1 MFLKRI
7 IPFFLLLISFCAFFF
22 LSVQS
27 YAQSVEEDLSGSF
40 FRLHILANSNSEE
53 DQALKYLVRDEL
65 ISYLHTLSGDTHSKE
80 SVMELARLHLA
91 DFQKVSEK
99 VIAENGY
106 SYPVAVEIGNFPFPT
121 KHYGNLSLP
130 AGSYDALRVTIG
142 KAEGQNWWCVLFP
155 PLCFVNS
162 TTGLVEEEDLAPIED
177 TLSDDE
183 IALIT
188 TEDTD
193 TIRFKFK
200 LVELMQNANSFFE
213 QLDN

>member
-91 DFQKVSEK
+91 DFQKVAEK

-142 KAEGQNWWCVLFP
+142 KAEGQNMWKVSP
-155 PLCFVNS
+155 M
-162 TTGLVEEEDLAPIED
+162 
-177 TLSDDE
+177 
-183 IALIT
+183 
-188 TEDTD
+188 
-193 TIRFKFK
+193 K
-200 LVELMQNANSFFE
+200 LKYR
-213 QLDN
+213 